1 MFQFTRFPL
10 PALCVQTGVTPHY
23 GCRVYPFGHPR
34 FNAQSAASR
43 GLSQPL
49 TTFIGSQCQ
58 GIHRWLFVAW
68 VIFLTSITRCSCSLC
83 NSQEAKGDDCD
94 NGEPPSLA
102 RHQTSRT
109 TPQNSLEGRSS
120 RDWDVA
126 ASSKRKRRTP
136 PPEGPEPERAVL
148 NLRNPIRRR
157 TSSECLNWELLDDSR
172 PGGRRPSDYSS
183 LERR

>member
-120 RDWDVA
+120 RDRDVA

-136 PPEGPEPERAVL
+136 PTEDPETRESNAQSGG
-148 NLRNPIRRR
+148 IRF
-157 TSSECLNWELLDDSR
+157 D
-172 PGGRRPSDYSS
+172 GGRVASASTGSCSTIPGLAAGD
-183 LERR
+183 RRITAP